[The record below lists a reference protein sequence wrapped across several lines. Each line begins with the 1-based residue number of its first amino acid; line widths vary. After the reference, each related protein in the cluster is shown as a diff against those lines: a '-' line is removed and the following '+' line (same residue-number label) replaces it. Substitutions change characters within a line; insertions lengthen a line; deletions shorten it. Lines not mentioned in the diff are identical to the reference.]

1 MMYHIFINNELFVTK
16 DTQNILLMNRF
27 NLNKSFDDQY
37 EYNAEYKIITGI

>member
-27 NLNKSFDDQY
+27 KSFDDQY